1 MWLITK
7 WYHSV
12 LHEPDGR
19 GDGRDMGE
27 IEKISPVLK
36 PLCTE
41 VFQEIS
47 GGMRDFLVTMFK

>member
-1 MWLITK
+1 MWLITRS
-7 WYHSV
+7 YHLG

-36 PLCTE
+36 PLYTKA
-41 VFQEIS
+41 FPKI
-47 GGMRDFLVTMFK
+47 

>member
-27 IEKISPVLK
+27 IEKNSPVLK

-41 VFQEIS
+41 VFPEI
-47 GGMRDFLVTMFK
+47 